1 MDRYPYYM
9 ICTDSENVCNSN
21 FVLLPEIQS
30 DLLFDS
36 DLVSFTMGF
45 NLFQDCLAHFGVPC
59 KEDRMHC
66 NIRQER
72 GIDLNDMRNKSIF
85 F

>member
-1 MDRYPYYM
+1 MDGYPYYM
-9 ICTDSENVCNSN
+9 ICTDSENVWNSN

-45 NLFQDCLAHFGVPC
+45 NLFQDSLAHFGVPC
-59 KEDRMHC
+59 KKDRMHG
-66 NIRQER
+66 NIRQTG
-72 GIDLNDMRNKSIF
+72 GINLNDVRNKTIF